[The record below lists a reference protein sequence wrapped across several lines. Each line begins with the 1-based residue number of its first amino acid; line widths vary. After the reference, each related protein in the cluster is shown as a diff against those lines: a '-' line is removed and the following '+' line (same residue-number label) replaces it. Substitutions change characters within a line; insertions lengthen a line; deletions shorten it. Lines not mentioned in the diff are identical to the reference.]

1 MIVQA
6 EDAMDQQL
14 SLKYDPEVF
23 TSVIAGA
30 LKESI
35 NKIEE
40 LEDKNKKLEER
51 LAMLEEKFSALEN
64 K

>member
-1 MIVQA
+1 M
-6 EDAMDQQL
+6 EQQGTL
-14 SLKYDPEVF
+14 QFDPDTF
-23 TSVIAGA
+23 SSVIAGA

-35 NKIEE
+35 DKIEE